1 MSVRFPTF
9 ALAAIIAL
17 ASTAAAPQT
26 QPAIDSAAQ
35 SAPSTAALS
44 TDDAAKKRLDP
55 TDFQSRFES
64 RYEHQALHDGGTRA
78 LFVPR
83 LEYAFTNALSLRL
96 ETPYLWNRAE
106 GQPYDRGFGDM
117 VVRVNWR
124 AMRGD
129 GYALIVGPEIS
140 LDTGE
145 DGIGF
150 DTTVFQPVV
159 IGVIEA
165 PAIKSVIFPYAQ
177 HFVDVAGKN
186 DVNMSLFRMALLTR
200 WPNRFY
206 TFFEPSLY
214 IDWEHGNKTAATL
227 ELELGR
233 VMTKH
238 LAIWARPGVGVGGSR
253 LPFVPDWN
261 IEVGFR
267 YFLD

>member
-1 MSVRFPTF
+1 MPARIPIR
-9 ALAAIIAL
+9 ALAVALTL
-17 ASTAAAPQT
+17 ASTAAFGQD
-26 QPAIDSAAQ
+26 QSAAPASP
-35 SAPSTAALS
+35 SAPTAAAM
-44 TDDAAKKRLDP
+44 TTEDAAKRRLDP

-83 LEYAFTNALSLRL
+83 LEYAFTNTLALRL
-96 ETPYLWNRAE
+96 ETPYLWNRVD

-117 VVRVNWR
+117 VLRLNWR
-124 AMRGD
+124 ALRGD
-129 GYALIVGPEIS
+129 GYALIVGPEVS

-145 DGIGF
+145 KGIGF
-150 DTTVFQPVV
+150 ETTVFQPVL
-159 IGVIEA
+159 IGIIEA
-165 PAIKSVIFPYAQ
+165 PGIKSVIFPYAQ
-177 HFVDVAGKN
+177 HFIDIAGKSE
-186 DVNMSLFRMALLTR
+186 VNMSLFRTGMLTR

-214 IDWEHGNKTAATL
+214 VDWEHDSKKASAF
-227 ELELGR
+227 ELEIGR

-238 LAIWARPGVGVGGSR
+238 LAIWARPGVGFGGDK

-261 IEVGFR
+261 FEIGFR